1 MSASAT
7 RACPNCAKPLRP
19 DAANC
24 WFCGRVFD
32 LIRCV
37 ECGSPNRTG
46 SPACQ
51 ICGEQL
57 PAVPLLVVKSDNPPV
72 AQRADEQDCPDCR
85 RVVPLSAVQCKHCG
99 AELDSPTRQQAA
111 KWPGATIRRSRG
123 GSIIAAAVLSYPFM
137 IPGIGFTIG
146 WINFK
151 VLAYLLV
158 GFGFLAV
165 GLTLCTT
172 GVVIAFLDLKGMRT
186 GRVNP
191 TGRTATLVGGWLS
204 GFTVALYW
212 WVIGYWMLWAM

>member
-7 RACPNCAKPLRP
+7 KPCPGCAKPLRP

-32 LIRCV
+32 IIRCV

-51 ICGEQL
+51 ICGEPL

-72 AQRADEQDCPDCR
+72 ARRADEQDCPDCR
-85 RVVPLSAVQCKHCG
+85 RVVPLSAVRCKHCG

-123 GSIIAAAVLSYPFM
+123 GSIIAAAVVSLVWLLPF
-137 IPGIGFTIG
+137 GVGAC
-146 WINFK
+146 
-151 VLAYLLV
+151 VLAVVGWRGLPAFICVPLVCGLL
-158 GFGFLAV
+158 
-165 GLTLCTT
+165 LCTA
-172 GVVIAFLDLKGMRT
+172 GAMIAFRDLRGIHA

-191 TGRTATLVGGWLS
+191 DGYTTTLIGGWLN
-204 GFTVALYW
+204 GFVVILYW
-212 WVIGYWMLWAM
+212 CMIGFCFVSFL